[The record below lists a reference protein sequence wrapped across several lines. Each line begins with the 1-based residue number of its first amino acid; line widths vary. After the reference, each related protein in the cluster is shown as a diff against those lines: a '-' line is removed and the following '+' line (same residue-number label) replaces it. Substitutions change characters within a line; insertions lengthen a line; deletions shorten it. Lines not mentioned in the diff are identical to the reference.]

1 MDSSVMPPG
10 AAPVPPETV
19 SSEPIMSPGAAVP
32 PEKVSSPRSQVSFVL
47 VCPFMGFL
55 LRRRLAWKRSNGIS
69 DGNCQ
74 VELDEIEFAKGVGPR
89 RYNYR
94 ELAAATGNFA
104 EEKKLGRGG
113 FGHVYHGCLKI
124 DDQERLVA
132 IKKFSPDSSAQGR
145 KESSLA
151 WALHSATFSKSGS
164 SASSTATSSQA
175 TSYSARPTT
184 PSLGTSAWRARLS
197 RTTKVV
203 LGTAGY
209 IDPELVNTRRPSTE
223 SDVYSFGIVLLEI
236 VSGRRPVEEP
246 DDSDELFVLSRWVW
260 GLYSKNAVVEAVDER
275 LGCSD
280 DGDDRR
286 AADGARARRGAVV
299 RAP

>member
-1 MDSSVMPPG
+1 MRRCLPEVVAVGFSASTGSSIEVHRVLSWSFNSTLTWMDFSVMPPG

-145 KESSLA
+145 KEFEAEIKIIS
-151 WALHSATFSKSGS
+151 
-164 SASSTATSSQA
+164 
-175 TSYSARPTT
+175 
-184 PSLGTSAWRARLS
+184 RL
-197 RTTKVV
+197 RHRN
-203 LGTAGY
+203 
-209 IDPELVNTRRPSTE
+209 LVQLIGWC
-223 SDVYSFGIVLLEI
+223 D
-236 VSGRRPVEEP
+236 
-246 DDSDELFVLSRWVW
+246 
-260 GLYSKNAVVEAVDER
+260 
-275 LGCSD
+275 
-280 DGDDRR
+280 
-286 AADGARARRGAVV
+286 
-299 RAP
+299 